1 MMTPLKAKR
10 PIHNRYLPI
19 LAMVLASLLAACSPR
34 IIDLGPP
41 QRDAQLLTA
50 HLSTP
55 DGLALPYRS
64 WMPSATPR
72 AIIIALHGFNDYS
85 HFFEDPAQFFAAQGI
100 ASYAYDQR
108 GFGAS
113 PFRGRW
119 FTTDSYIADARAFSQ
134 LIAKRH
140 PGVPIYVLGESMGG
154 AVAMSLVAE
163 HETPWI
169 SGVILSAPAVW
180 GRDAMPFYQ
189 TTALWIGAHTFPS
202 TRLTGRG
209 LKIKPSDNIEM
220 LRALGRDP
228 WVIKGAR
235 IDAIY
240 GLVDLMDRAL
250 DASYS
255 FDKKSLI
262 LYGVRDDIVKGG
274 PTRMMF
280 SRLPNAPTQSRR
292 IAVYE
297 GGYHMLLRDLSAQ
310 KIWTDIVHWI
320 DNAATLLP
328 SGADTAAK
336 KYLADVEVHVR

>member
-1 MMTPLKAKR
+1 MFVC
-10 PIHNRYLPI
+10 I
-19 LAMVLASLLAACSPR
+19 LVACSPQ
-34 IIDLGPP
+34 IVDLGPP
-41 QRDAQLLTA
+41 QRDAQLLHA

-64 WMPSATPR
+64 WMPSKAPR

-85 HFFEDPAQFFAAQGI
+85 NFFDDPAQFFATQGI
-100 ASYAYDQR
+100 GSYAYDQR
-108 GFGAS
+108 GFGAA

-119 FTTDSYIADARAFSQ
+119 FTTDGYIADALAFSK

-140 PGVPIYVLGESMGG
+140 PGIPIYVLGESMGG
-154 AVAMSLVAE
+154 AVTMSMVTE
-163 HETPWI
+163 HDTPWI

-189 TTALWIGAHTFPS
+189 TSALWIGAHTFPS

-209 LKIKPSDNIEM
+209 IKVKPSDNIEM

-228 WVIKGAR
+228 FVIKGAR

-250 DASYS
+250 NAAYRL
-255 FDKKSLI
+255 DKKALI
-262 LYGVRDDIVKGG
+262 LYGARDDIVKGG
-274 PTRMMF
+274 PTQMMF
-280 SRLPNAPTQSRR
+280 SRFPESPIEQRR

-297 GGYHMLLRDLSAQ
+297 GGYHMLLRDLAAK
-310 KIWTDIVHWI
+310 KIWNDIVHWI
-320 DNAATLLP
+320 DHPSAPLP
-328 SGADTAAK
+328 SGADKEATQR
-336 KYLADVEVHVR
+336 LANN

>member
-1 MMTPLKAKR
+1 MVMTPVKAIRPHLKR
-10 PIHNRYLPI
+10 WISI
-19 LAMVLASLLAACSPR
+19 LALMLVGTLTACSPK

-41 QRDAQLLTA
+41 QREAQLLRA
-50 HLSTP
+50 HLSTA

-64 WMPSATPR
+64 WMPSETPW

-85 HFFEDPAQFFAAQGI
+85 NFFDVPAEFFTDQGI
-100 ASYAYDQR
+100 GSYAYDQR

-119 FTTDSYIADARAFSQ
+119 FTTDRYIDDAKAFTQ

-140 PGVPIYVLGESMGG
+140 PGIPIYLLGESMGG
-154 AVAMSLVAE
+154 AVTMSLVTE
-163 HETPWI
+163 HKTPWI

-189 TTALWIGAHTFPS
+189 TSALWIGAHTFPS

-209 LKIKPSDNIEM
+209 IKVKPSDNIEM

-228 WVIKGAR
+228 FVIKGAR

-240 GLVDLMDRAL
+240 GLVNLMDRAL
-250 DASYS
+250 DASYD
-255 FDKKSLI
+255 FDKKALI
-262 LYGVRDDIVKGG
+262 LYGARDDIVKGG

-280 SRLPNAPTQSRR
+280 SRLPSNPAQPRR

-297 GGYHMLLRDLSAQ
+297 GGYHMLLRDLAAQ

-320 DNAATLLP
+320 DDSTTSLP
-328 SGADTAAK
+328 SGADKEATK
-336 KYLADVEVHVR
+336 RLAEN

>member
-1 MMTPLKAKR
+1 MMTPLKTKR
-10 PIHNRYLPI
+10 PIRNRYLPI
-19 LAMVLASLLAACSPR
+19 LAIVLAGLLSACSPR

-64 WMPSATPR
+64 WMPSSSPR

-85 HFFEDPAQFFAAQGI
+85 NFFDAPAQFFADQGI

-119 FTTDSYIADARAFSQ
+119 FTTDSYISDARAFSQ

-140 PGVPIYVLGESMGG
+140 PDVPIYVLGESMGG
-154 AVAMSLVAE
+154 AVTMSLVTE
-163 HETPWI
+163 FETPWI

-180 GRDAMPFYQ
+180 GRDAMPIYQ
-189 TTALWIGAHTFPS
+189 TTALWIGAHTFPA

-209 LKIKPSDNIEM
+209 IKVKPSDNIEM

-250 DASYS
+250 DASYT
-255 FDKKSLI
+255 FDKKALI
-262 LYGVRDDIVKGG
+262 LYGARDDIVKDG

-280 SRLPNAPTQSRR
+280 SRLPDPPNQPRR
-292 IAVYE
+292 FAVYE
-297 GGYHMLLRDLSAQ
+297 GGYHMLLRDLAAQ
-310 KIWTDIVHWI
+310 KVWTDITHWI
-320 DNAATLLP
+320 DNSTTPLP
-328 SGADTAAK
+328 SAAAKDAK
-336 KYLADVEVHVR
+336 KYLAGD

>member
-1 MMTPLKAKR
+1 MVMTPVKATRPKLKQLLSAAT
-10 PIHNRYLPI
+10 L
-19 LAMVLASLLAACSPR
+19 MLASLLVACSPR
-34 IIDLGPP
+34 IVDLGPP
-41 QRDAQLLTA
+41 QRDTQLLRA
-50 HLSTP
+50 HLSTS

-64 WMPSATPR
+64 WIPKNTPR
-72 AIIIALHGFNDYS
+72 AIIVALHGFNDYS
-85 HFFEDPAQFFAAQGI
+85 NFFDVPAQFFAANGI

-113 PFRGRW
+113 SFRGRW
-119 FTTDSYIADARAFSQ
+119 FLTDSYIADARAFTK
-134 LIAKRH
+134 LIAERH
-140 PGVPIYVLGESMGG
+140 PNIPVYVLGESMGG

-163 HETPWI
+163 QETPWI

-189 TTALWIGAHTFPS
+189 TAALWVGAHTFPS

-209 LKIKPSDNIEM
+209 FKIKPSDNIEM

-250 DASYS
+250 EASYR
-255 FDKKSLI
+255 FDKKALI
-262 LYGVRDDIVKGG
+262 LYGARDDIIKGG

-280 SRLPNAPTQSRR
+280 ARLPQAPEDRRR
-292 IAVYE
+292 IAVYQ
-297 GGYHMLLRDLSAQ
+297 GGYHMLLRDLAAQ
-310 KIWTDIVHWI
+310 RIWTDIVHWI
-320 DNAATLLP
+320 DDPSTPLP
-328 SGADTAAK
+328 SGADKNAEAQLTK
-336 KYLADVEVHVR
+336 H

>member
-1 MMTPLKAKR
+1 MMTPLKAKC
-10 PIHNRYLPI
+10 PVNSRYLPI
-19 LAMVLASLLAACSPR
+19 MVVMLISLLTACSPQ

-50 HLSTP
+50 HFSTP

-64 WMPSATPR
+64 WMPSASPR

-85 HFFEDPAQFFAAQGI
+85 NFFDDPAQFFADQGI

-113 PFRGRW
+113 SFRGRW
-119 FTTDSYIADARAFSQ
+119 FTTDSYISDARAFSQ

-140 PGVPIYVLGESMGG
+140 PSVPIYILGESMGG
-154 AVAMSLVAE
+154 AVIMSLVTE
-163 HETPWI
+163 HKTPWI

-209 LKIKPSDNIEM
+209 IKVKPSDNIEM

-235 IDAIY
+235 IDTIY

-250 DASYS
+250 NASYRL
-255 FDKKSLI
+255 DKKALI
-262 LYGVRDDIVKGG
+262 LYGARDDIVKNG

-280 SRLPNAPTQSRR
+280 SRLPDPPNQTRR

-297 GGYHMLLRDLSAQ
+297 GGYHMLLRDLAAQ
-310 KIWTDIVHWI
+310 KIWTDIAHWI
-320 DNAATLLP
+320 DNSSAPLP
-328 SGADTAAK
+328 SDADKNVK
-336 KYLADVEVHVR
+336 KYLAHD

>member
-1 MMTPLKAKR
+1 MMMPLKAHR
-10 PIHNRYLPI
+10 PIRNRCLPI
-19 LAMVLASLLAACSPR
+19 LAVMLFSLLAACSPR
-34 IIDLGPP
+34 IVDMGPP

-64 WMPSATPR
+64 WKTSTPPR

-85 HFFEDPAQFFAAQGI
+85 NFFEDPAQFFAKQGI

-119 FTTDSYIADARAFSQ
+119 FNTDTYISDARAFSE

-154 AVAMSLVAE
+154 AVTMSLVTAYD
-163 HETPWI
+163 TPWI

-209 LKIKPSDNIEM
+209 IKVKPSDNIEM

-250 DASYS
+250 DASYT
-255 FDKKSLI
+255 FNKKALI
-262 LYGVRDDIVKGG
+262 LYGARDDIVKGG

-280 SRLPNAPTQSRR
+280 SRLPDAPTQPRR

-297 GGYHMLLRDLSAQ
+297 GGYHMLLRDLAAQ

-320 DNAATLLP
+320 NDPDAALP
-328 SGADTAAK
+328 SGADTDARAHLSQK
-336 KYLADVEVHVR
+336 